1 MDDAIRIGRL
11 PPFAAAT
18 PAGRDHTEQK
28 VTRTGNRARGSGVTF
43 VRDREARMSDRLAF
57 DEFYLG
63 TRLQLLRQLTV
74 MTGDGE
80 QAADVLQEA
89 YARAWQRWR
98 RVSNLADP
106 AAWVRTVAW
115 RVAISQHRRSLVA
128 ADRLRRLLVPEA
140 AVDRT
145 PDRDEAL
152 DLRAALRL
160 LSPEHRR
167 ALVLYEMCG
176 LSVPQVAAETG
187 VAEGTVKSRLARAR
201 TALAVALG
209 PDYPTRNAS
218 APPVE
223 GRMS

>member
-1 MDDAIRIGRL
+1 M
-11 PPFAAAT
+11 
-18 PAGRDHTEQK
+18 
-28 VTRTGNRARGSGVTF
+28 
-43 VRDREARMSDRLAF
+43 MSDQAAF

-63 TRLQLLRQLTV
+63 TRLHLLRQLTM
-74 MTGDGE
+74 MTGDRE
-80 QAADVLQEA
+80 QAADVLQEG

-98 RVSNLADP
+98 RVSRLSDP

-128 ADRLRRLLVPEA
+128 SDRLRRYFAPEVSA
-140 AVDRT
+140 DPAPGSDG
-145 PDRDEAL
+145 AL

-176 LSVPQVAAETG
+176 LSIAQVAAETE

-201 TALAVALG
+201 TALAAALG
-209 PDYPTRNAS
+209 PEYAAVPADT
-218 APPVE
+218 APE
-223 GRMS
+223 GSPL

>member
-1 MDDAIRIGRL
+1 MV
-11 PPFAAAT
+11 
-18 PAGRDHTEQK
+18 EQ
-28 VTRTGNRARGSGVTF
+28 R
-43 VRDREARMSDRLAF
+43 AF

-63 TRLQLLRQLTV
+63 TRLHLLRQLTL
-74 MTGDGE
+74 MTGDSE
-80 QAADVLQEA
+80 AAADVLQEA

-98 RVSNLADP
+98 HVSSLKDP

-128 ADRLRRLLVPEA
+128 SDRLRRFLVPEA

-145 PDRDEAL
+145 PVTDEVL

-176 LSVPQVAAETG
+176 LSIAQVAAETG

-201 TALAVALG
+201 AALAAALG
-209 PDYPTRNAS
+209 S
-218 APPVE
+218 AYLTGGVAEQAGE
-223 GRMS
+223 GRLA